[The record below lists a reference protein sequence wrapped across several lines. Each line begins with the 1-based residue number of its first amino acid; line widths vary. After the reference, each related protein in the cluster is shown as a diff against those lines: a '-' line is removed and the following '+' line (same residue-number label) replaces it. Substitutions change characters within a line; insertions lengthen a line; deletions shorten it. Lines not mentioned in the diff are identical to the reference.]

1 LTNATHV
8 QKIKLLVGL
17 YSNNIEVAVVYLFFF
32 LSKINLCQLISRICI
47 DIFALTISNLILSML
62 FPLQVVFR
70 AKVGKH
76 YLLPH
81 KGIIPRE
88 LGVVF
93 SLRRLVILSFHYET
107 AYHTLQY
114 NTGC

>member
-1 LTNATHV
+1 ML
-8 QKIKLLVGL
+8 
-17 YSNNIEVAVVYLFFF
+17 
-32 LSKINLCQLISRICI
+32 
-47 DIFALTISNLILSML
+47 ML
-62 FPLQVVFR
+62 FPSQVVFR

-93 SLRRLVILSFHYET
+93 SLRRMILSSNHRT
-107 AYHTLQY
+107 AHHTLQY

>member
-1 LTNATHV
+1 MSARKSN
-8 QKIKLLVGL
+8 L
-17 YSNNIEVAVVYLFFF
+17 YRYFCNDN
-32 LSKINLCQLISRICI
+32 
-47 DIFALTISNLILSML
+47 TNLILSML
-62 FPLQVVFR
+62 FPSQVVFR

-93 SLRRLVILSFHYET
+93 SLRGSVILSFHHQT
-107 AYHTLQY
+107 THLTLQY